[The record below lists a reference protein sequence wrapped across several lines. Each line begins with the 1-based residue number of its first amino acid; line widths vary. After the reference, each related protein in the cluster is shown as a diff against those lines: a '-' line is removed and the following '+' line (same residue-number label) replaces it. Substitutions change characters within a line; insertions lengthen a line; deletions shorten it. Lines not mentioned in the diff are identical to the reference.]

1 MIVRIVAGLCGKRL
15 RHHRERGRG
24 EMKWQGQVRRL
35 TDALE
40 TLGRD
45 KLRARERLTFLIIR
59 TDQGKEKWQ
68 ALRAMASSVGT
79 EDG

>member
-1 MIVRIVAGLCGKRL
+1 MIVRIVAGLCGERL

-24 EMKWQGQVRRL
+24 EMARTGEAANRRAR
-35 TDALE
+35 DAR
-40 TLGRD
+40 TR
-45 KLRARERLTFLIIR
+45 LRARERLTFLIIR

>member
-1 MIVRIVAGLCGKRL
+1 MNDYVII
-15 RHHRERGRG
+15 ESG
-24 EMKWQGQVRRL
+24 EEEKWQGQVRRR

-45 KLRARERLTFLIIR
+45 KLRARERLTFRIVR
-59 TDQGKEKWQ
+59 TDQGKEKRQ

>member
-1 MIVRIVAGLCGKRL
+1 MNDYVII
-15 RHHRERGRG
+15 ESG
-24 EMKWQGQVRRL
+24 EEEKEKWQGQVRRR

-45 KLRARERLTFLIIR
+45 KLRARERLTFRIIR

>member
-1 MIVRIVAGLCGKRL
+1 MNDYVII
-15 RHHRERGRG
+15 ESG
-24 EMKWQGQVRRL
+24 EEEKWQGQVRRR

-40 TLGRD
+40 TLGR
-45 KLRARERLTFLIIR
+45 ARERLTFRIIR

-68 ALRAMASSVGT
+68 ALRAVASSVET